1 LKDTDTS
8 EEIVQEVMFKI
19 WVNRNSLQITG
30 PIRNYLMRAVR
41 NSCLNFLKH
50 LDVCKDHRAWYETM
64 DKESGP
70 SPEEIMIV
78 SELEQKIRNAI
89 DDLPLE
95 RRKIFILNRYDRLSY
110 TEIAE
115 KLDISIKTVE
125 NQMGKALKT
134 LRNDLSEYLPLI
146 VLFFFDIFSN

>member
-1 LKDTDTS
+1 
-8 EEIVQEVMFKI
+8 MFKI

>member
-1 LKDTDTS
+1 MKDTDTS